1 MEAGQIGLCNQIVV
15 LRVVEEYNRI
25 QGCVQIHHQMKSGRL
40 VLECRTISKL
50 AMRTF
55 VQVSLAEKCEI

>member
-25 QGCVQIHHQMKSGRL
+25 QGCVQIHPQMKLGRL
-40 VLECRTISKL
+40 VLECRAISKL
-50 AMRTF
+50 AMRTC
-55 VQVSLAEKCEI
+55 VQVSLAEKGEI